1 VPVLVVVSVPAGVMA
16 DKLDRWWLVPLM
28 AVAAVVLLGLSR
40 WFFRYAL
47 RAYRSAS
54 S

>member
-1 VPVLVVVSVPAGVMA
+1 MVDM
-16 DKLDRWWLVPLM
+16 LDDWRLVPLM
-28 AVAAVVLLGLSR
+28 AASAVLLLALSR